1 MPHRIVKIK
10 SVTRCKAL
18 RTVSGAK
25 RVLFTWVLFTW
36 VRQGSAIPGGTQAP

>member
-18 RTVSGAK
+18 RTESGAK
-25 RVLFTWVLFTW
+25 RVLFTW